1 MNILN
6 KLRNNQ
12 FVFMLLCACWDHFW
26 YVSILRLTALRLL
39 LAQLLLLLFLAWA
52 GFGLLALPGNGAGS
66 SATVTRRAM
75 GNGFGRS
82 IGTGFEQ

>member
-39 LAQLLLLLFLAWA
+39 LAQLLLLLYCSWH
-52 GFGLLALPGNGAGS
+52 GLGLDYWRYLGMALVHP
-66 SATVTRRAM
+66 RP
-75 GNGFGRS
+75 
-82 IGTGFEQ
+82 